1 VDGDQEAGED
11 HGPVAA
17 EFGGGSQ
24 GRVFF
29 FLKKKEAKKTLLI
42 CGGVE
47 DRRLGD
53 VARWIASLRSQ

>member
-1 VDGDQEAGED
+1 
-11 HGPVAA
+11 VAA

-29 FLKKKEAKKTLLI
+29 FLKKKEAKKTLFI
-42 CGGVE
+42 GGGVG
-47 DRRLGD
+47 DRRVGG